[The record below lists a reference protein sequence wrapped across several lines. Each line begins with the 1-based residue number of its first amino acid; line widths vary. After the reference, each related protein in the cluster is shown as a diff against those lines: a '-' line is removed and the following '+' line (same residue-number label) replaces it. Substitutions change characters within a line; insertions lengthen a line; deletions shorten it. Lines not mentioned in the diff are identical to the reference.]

1 MLVHIELKTMKKAI
15 FSIAVI
21 FSALTVSAQ
30 TSTKPQAGAQSIAPK
45 GKIYG
50 EKVDVK
56 TAHPIGD
63 LAKYM
68 ATRPSITTT
77 ISAKVAEV
85 MKSGESLTVK
95 DNTGKTVPVHFA
107 KTGYKF
113 PQTLVGKTILIDG
126 VISKQITS
134 TESTPQGNNKGSNTA
149 GGYAIAAK
157 GVQLMN

>member
-1 MLVHIELKTMKKAI
+1 MKKVI

-30 TSTKPQAGAQSIAPK
+30 TSTKPQPGAVSIAPK

-68 ATRPSITTT
+68 GTRPSITTT
-77 ISAKVAEV
+77 ITGKVATV
-85 MKSGESLTVK
+85 AKNGETLTVK
-95 DNTGKTVPVHFA
+95 DNTGKIISVGFQKA
-107 KTGYKF
+107 GYKF
-113 PQTLVGKTILIDG
+113 PQDLVGKTILIDG
-126 VISKQITS
+126 VISKQYTS
-134 TESTPQGNNKGSNTA
+134 TEGTPAGRNKGSEDA
-149 GGYAIAAK
+149 GGYHIAAK

>member
-1 MLVHIELKTMKKAI
+1 MLVHIDLKTMKKAI

-21 FSALTVSAQ
+21 FSALAVSAQ
-30 TSTKPQAGAQSIAPK
+30 TNTKPTDGAKSITPK

-68 ATRPSITTT
+68 GRRPSITTT
-77 ISAKVAEV
+77 VTGKVVKVE
-85 MKSGESLTVK
+85 KSGETLTIK
-95 DNTGKTVPVHFA
+95 DNTGKSIPVGFQKA
-107 KTGYKF
+107 GYKF
-113 PQTLVGKTILIDG
+113 PQSLVGKTILIDG
-126 VISKQITS
+126 IISKQYTS
-134 TESTPQGNNKGSNTA
+134 TEGTPAGRNKGSEDA
-149 GGYAIAAK
+149 GGYRIEAK

>member
-1 MLVHIELKTMKKAI
+1 MKKAI

-30 TSTKPQAGAQSIAPK
+30 MNTKPQQGAQSITPK

-68 ATRPSITTT
+68 GKRPSITSTV
-77 ISAKVAEV
+77 SGKVIKVE
-85 MKSGESLTVK
+85 KNGEAFMIK
-95 DNTGKTVPVHFA
+95 DNTGKIIPVHFRDA
-107 KTGYKF
+107 GHKF
-113 PQTLVGKTILIDG
+113 PQNLVGKTVLIDG
-126 VISKQITS
+126 VISKQYTS
-134 TESTPQGNNKGSNTA
+134 TEGTPAGKNKGTVDG
-149 GGYAIAAK
+149 GGYQIAAK

>member
-1 MLVHIELKTMKKAI
+1 MKKAV

-30 TSTKPQAGAQSIAPK
+30 TSTKPQPGAQSIAPS

-77 ISAKVAEV
+77 VTAKVAEV
-85 MKSGESLTVK
+85 MKNGESLTVK
-95 DNTGKTVPVHFA
+95 DNTGKTIPVRFV
-107 KTGYKF
+107 KIGYKF
-113 PQTLVGKTILIDG
+113 PQDLVGKTILIDG
-126 VISKQITS
+126 VISKQYTS
-134 TESTPQGNNKGSNTA
+134 TEGTPQGRNKGTA
-149 GGYAIAAK
+149 DGGGYAIAAK

>member
-1 MLVHIELKTMKKAI
+1 MKKVI

-30 TSTKPQAGAQSIAPK
+30 TSTKPTDGAKSITPK

-68 ATRPSITTT
+68 GKRPSITTT
-77 ISAKVAEV
+77 VSGKVTEV
-85 MKSGESLTVK
+85 DKSGDALMIK
-95 DNTGKTVPVHFA
+95 DNTGKTIPVRFA

-113 PQTLVGKTILIDG
+113 SPDMVGKTVLIDG
-126 VISKQITS
+126 VISKQYTS
-134 TESTPQGNNKGSNTA
+134 TEGTSAGSNKGSTNS
-149 GGYAIAAK
+149 GGYQISAK

>member
-1 MLVHIELKTMKKAI
+1 MKKVF
-15 FSIAVI
+15 FSIAVL
-21 FSALTVSAQ
+21 FSGLTVSAQ
-30 TSTKPQAGAQSIAPK
+30 TSTKPPQGQVSITPK

-68 ATRPSITTT
+68 GTRPSITTT
-77 ISAKVAEV
+77 ISGKVTQVAKN
-85 MKSGESLTVK
+85 GETLMIK
-95 DNTGKTVPVHFA
+95 DNTGKTIPVGFQ

-113 PQTLVGKTILIDG
+113 PQNLVGKTVLIDG
-126 VISKQITS
+126 VISKQYTS
-134 TESTPQGNNKGSNTA
+134 TEGTGVGINKGSA
-149 GGYAIAAK
+149 DSHGYRIAAK

>member
-1 MLVHIELKTMKKAI
+1 MKKAI

-30 TSTKPQAGAQSIAPK
+30 TSTRPQPGAVSIAPK

-63 LAKYM
+63 LTKYM
-68 ATRPSITTT
+68 GTRPSITST
-77 ISAKVAEV
+77 ISAKVTAV
-85 MKSGESLTVK
+85 AKNGETLMIK
-95 DNTGKTVPVHFA
+95 DNTGKVIPVGFQKA
-107 KTGYKF
+107 GYKF
-113 PQTLVGKTILIDG
+113 PQDLVGKTVLIDG
-126 VISKQITS
+126 VISKQYTS
-134 TESTPQGNNKGSNTA
+134 TEGTGVGNNKGSADA
-149 GGYAIAAK
+149 GSYHIAAK